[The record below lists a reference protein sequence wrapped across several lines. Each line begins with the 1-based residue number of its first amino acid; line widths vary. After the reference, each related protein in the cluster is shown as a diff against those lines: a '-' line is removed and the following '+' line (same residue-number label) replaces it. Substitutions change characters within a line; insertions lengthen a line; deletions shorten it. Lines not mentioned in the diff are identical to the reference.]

1 MAELKEEVK
10 GTLTTTLVQQI
21 EKVLEKID
29 VKKHFPKVTNEKFKL
44 FMQGL
49 GKNVMKDPD
58 VDEMMNKLL
67 IFSGS
72 FMEGAPFARLVN
84 PTLKKNY
91 IEFEFDMMFP
101 MGHIIDN
108 KCNEIINDLEHAKGF
123 AWLK

>member
-21 EKVLEKID
+21 EKILEKID

-67 IFSGS
+67 IFSGAS
-72 FMEGAPFARLVN
+72 WKVHPLLV
-84 PTLKKNY
+84 
-91 IEFEFDMMFP
+91 
-101 MGHIIDN
+101 
-108 KCNEIINDLEHAKGF
+108 
-123 AWLK
+123 W

>member
-29 VKKHFPKVTNEKFKL
+29 VKKHFPKVTDEKFKL

-58 VDEMMNKLL
+58 VDEMMKKLL

-72 FMEGAPFARLVN
+72 FMEGAPLS
-84 PTLKKNY
+84 L
-91 IEFEFDMMFP
+91 I
-101 MGHIIDN
+101 HI
-108 KCNEIINDLEHAKGF
+108 
-123 AWLK
+123 